1 MKSSEPTRPP
11 LGAVL
16 VLVPTYDERDNLPLI
31 IERLRASV
39 PDADI
44 MVLDDNSPDGT
55 GEVADK
61 LAANDSHVQ
70 VMHRAGKEGL
80 GKAYLAGFSWGL
92 EHGYDAL
99 VEIDA
104 DGSHPPE
111 VLPTMLEAA
120 RDADLVIGARWVRG
134 GKVVN
139 WPIRRELLSRGAN
152 FYTRALLGMPVSD
165 ATAGYRVYRANTLR
179 TVGLDTVESQGYCF
193 QVDLTW
199 RTVQAGLSIVEVPIT
214 FVERE
219 IGASKMSRDI
229 MVESLRK
236 ISWWGAQH
244 RVEQVRALA
253 GRRRS

>member
-11 LGAVL
+11 VGPVL

-31 IERLRASV
+31 IERLRTSV

-111 VLPTMLEAA
+111 VLPAMLEAA
-120 RDADLVIGARWVRG
+120 RHADLVIGARWVRG

-139 WPIRRELLSRGAN
+139 WPLRREMLSRGAN

-165 ATAGYRVYRANTLR
+165 ATAGYRVYRADTLR

-199 RTVQAGLSIVEVPIT
+199 RTVQAGLTVVEVPIT

-219 IGASKMSRDI
+219 IGASKMNRDI

-236 ISWWGAQH
+236 ISWWGARH
-244 RVEQVRALA
+244 RADQLRALA
-253 GRRRS
+253 RRGRS

>member
-199 RTVQAGLSIVEVPIT
+199 RTVQAGLAIVEVPIT

-253 GRRRS
+253 GRRRA